1 MSSPPPSE
9 WKYYVSWVRL
19 RQRDQYVMW
28 RTAQNEDALWAA
40 ADGRVPVFG
49 SSDGV
54 RQLARQL
61 GVALQDEEP
70 LCQDLDR
77 AWAWI
82 TAPHKAVPC
91 AECLTAWNLFDDL
104 ASGVGGEFLGWRRG
118 PVRNRV
124 FDKLYDCSGF
134 WRISSAE
141 ARQANHWR
149 KEERNTLRR
158 VLQQGFRLWTKYVYP
173 APNPAA

>member
-1 MSSPPPSE
+1 MSNPSASE
-9 WKYYVSWVRL
+9 WKYYVAWVRL
-19 RQRDQYVMW
+19 HQRDQYVLW
-28 RTAQNEDALWAA
+28 CTAENEDALWA
-40 ADGRVPVFG
+40 DENGRVPVLG
-49 SSDGV
+49 SSNGV

-61 GVALQDEEP
+61 RVALQEEEP

-82 TAPHKAVPC
+82 AAPHQEVPC
-91 AECLTAWNLFDDL
+91 AACLTAWNLFDDL
-104 ASGVGGEFLGWRRG
+104 ANGVRAEFLGWRRG

-134 WRISSAE
+134 WRISPAE
-141 ARQANHWR
+141 ARQDRHWR

-158 VLQQGFRLWTKYVYP
+158 VLRQGFRLWAKYVYP